1 VNVSQVQSQTKAGV
15 ERVQALAD
23 ILHSALCCHR
33 NETRALIENPTLH
46 WLQMSNNNV
55 NEDYDR
61 MLLETSEQ
69 CIAFVRK
76 DSYS

>member
-1 VNVSQVQSQTKAGV
+1 
-15 ERVQALAD
+15 
-23 ILHSALCCHR
+23 
-33 NETRALIENPTLH
+33 
-46 WLQMSNNNV
+46 MSNNNV